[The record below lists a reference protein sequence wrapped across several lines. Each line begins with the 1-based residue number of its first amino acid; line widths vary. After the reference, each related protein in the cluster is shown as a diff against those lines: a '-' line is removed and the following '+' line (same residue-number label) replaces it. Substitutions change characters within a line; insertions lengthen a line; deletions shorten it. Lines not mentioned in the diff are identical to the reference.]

1 MGKATDDVTAG
12 MGLVIDGAVVP
23 GGAGTYPVTNPA
35 RPAEVVFDAPAAS
48 ATQLDEAVGAGPP
61 GLPGLGGNAPRGS
74 RRLGDRRGGRPAWLR
89 WNGAIWPAC

>member
-1 MGKATDDVTAG
+1 MGKATDDSTAG

-48 ATQLDEAVGAGPP
+48 ATQLDQAVGAARRAFP
-61 GLPGLGGNAPRGS
+61 GWAARRPEHRAPR
-74 RRLGDRRGGRPAWLR
+74 R
-89 WNGAIWPAC
+89 